1 MGHSSIM
8 MNTRHLS
15 GSSKHKKYKH
25 LIQYFVEVSN
35 NINKALI
42 IPNKLNMVELMDT
55 KGTESLKAIRKDKM
69 DRVVIA
75 HLYINSFG
83 NKFESLIEQVR
94 KGQIF
99 S

>member
-1 MGHSSIM
+1 
-8 MNTRHLS
+8 
-15 GSSKHKKYKH
+15 
-25 LIQYFVEVSN
+25 
-35 NINKALI
+35 
-42 IPNKLNMVELMDT
+42 MVELMDT